1 MLWLRIVSALI
12 GIPLLVFIISVG
24 ESWLAL
30 AVLFL
35 IINGT
40 FEFKAML
47 KNRGNKILMFPI
59 ILGELVLIWGAW
71 TQSANWFNYGLGLS
85 FLIILFLSVL
95 KYPKINLE
103 DIAASIFILIYVGW
117 SLTHIV
123 LLRNIPNGAL
133 VLIYLFL
140 VIWSTDTGA
149 YFAGRFL
156 GKTKLAPLVSPNKTI
171 EGAIGGLLLSLL
183 AAFMFNIFFP
193 IFTLPILFVTA
204 FLISVLGQVGDLAES
219 CFKRLAGIKDSGKI
233 IPGHGGILDRFDST
247 ILTAPALFYL
257 LIFLDK

>member
-1 MLWLRIVSALI
+1 MLWLRIISALI
-12 GIPLLVFIISVG
+12 GIPLWVFIISIG

-35 IINGT
+35 IIIGT

-47 KNRGNKILMFPI
+47 KIRGNKILLLPV

-71 TQSANWFNYGLGLS
+71 AQSPNWFSYGLGIS
-85 FLIILFLSVL
+85 FLIILLVSVL
-95 KYPKINLE
+95 KFPKINLE
-103 DIAASIFILIYVGW
+103 DIAANIFILIYVGW
-117 SLTHIV
+117 SLTHLI
-123 LLRNIPNGAL
+123 LLRNATNGAL
-133 VLIYLFL
+133 ALIYLFI

-149 YFAGRFL
+149 YFAGRFF

-171 EGAIGGLLLSLL
+171 EGAAGGLLLSIM
-183 AAFMFNIFFP
+183 AAFMFNLFFP
-193 IFTLPILFVTA
+193 IFTVSLLFVSA
-204 FLISVLGQVGDLAES
+204 ILISLLGQAGDLVES
-219 CFKRLAGIKDSGKI
+219 YIKRLVGIKDSGKI

>member
-1 MLWLRIVSALI
+1 MLWLRIISALI
-12 GIPLLVFIISVG
+12 GIPLWVFIISIG

-35 IINGT
+35 IIIGT

-47 KNRGNKILMFPI
+47 KIRGNKILLVPI

-71 TQSANWFNYGLGLS
+71 SQSANWFNYGLGLS
-85 FLIILFLSVL
+85 FFIILFYSVF

-103 DIAASIFILIYVGW
+103 DISANIFILIYVGW

-123 LLRNIPNGAL
+123 LLRNTFNGAL
-133 VLIYLFL
+133 VLVYLFL

-149 YFAGRFL
+149 YFAGRFF
-156 GKTKLAPLVSPNKTI
+156 GKTKLAPLVSPKKTI
-171 EGAIGGLLLSLL
+171 EGAIGGLLLGLL
-183 AAFMFNIFFP
+183 AAFIFNLFFQ
-193 IFTLPILFVTA
+193 IFTAPILFVSA
-204 FLISVLGQVGDLAES
+204 FLISILGQVGDLVES
-219 CFKRLAGIKDSGKI
+219 CFKRLVGIKDSGKI

-257 LIFLDK
+257 LAFLDK